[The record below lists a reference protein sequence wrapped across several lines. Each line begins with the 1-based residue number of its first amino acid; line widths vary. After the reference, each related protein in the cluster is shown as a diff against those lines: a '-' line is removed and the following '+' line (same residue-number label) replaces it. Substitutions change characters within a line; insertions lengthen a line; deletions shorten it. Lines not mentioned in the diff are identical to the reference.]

1 MTRAPWGN
9 VGCFSV
15 TVFPPKSRH
24 NRLKRLRSQALQRGN
39 PVKKIEKVENGDR
52 AEDFAR
58 RACVAEPSA
67 SKIVLWAAK

>member
-1 MTRAPWGN
+1 M
-9 VGCFSV
+9 
-15 TVFPPKSRH
+15 
-24 NRLKRLRSQALQRGN
+24 
-39 PVKKIEKVENGDR
+39 KKIEKVENGDR